1 MFFHIHTG
9 FLIFLSLNREMTFN
23 GREGYMYIHDKTIA
37 NYMCME
43 RNNLNMCQQIFM
55 IFLHYDCTME
65 RKPPFDFHVHPIC
78 RYRVMGLR
86 FLKYSENILK

>member
-1 MFFHIHTG
+1 MHIHVK
-9 FLIFLSLNREMTFN
+9 LRAKY
-23 GREGYMYIHDKTIA
+23 RR
-37 NYMCME
+37 ME
-43 RNNLNMCQQIFM
+43 RNNLNMRQQIFM
-55 IFLHYDCTME
+55 IFLHYDWTME